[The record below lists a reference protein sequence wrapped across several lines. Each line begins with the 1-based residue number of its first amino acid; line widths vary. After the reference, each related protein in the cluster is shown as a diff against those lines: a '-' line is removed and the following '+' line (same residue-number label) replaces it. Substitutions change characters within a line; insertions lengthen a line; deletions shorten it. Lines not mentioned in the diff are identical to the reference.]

1 MTTEPAIQLYGR
13 SGSHFTR
20 VAMMFAWELGVAVEG
35 VVVRDLATL
44 DPGCYGENPALKIP
58 TLAVGGAR
66 LFGTENICRRLV
78 ELAGRRGDPRVILG
92 EDLRGDLHRNAQ
104 EMVWHAMA
112 AQVQLVV
119 GVRFSKL
126 PTDNVLF
133 AKGRRG
139 LLGALG
145 WLDAHVDDVL
155 ATLPADRALSLL
167 EVTLFCL
174 VEHVAFRPMVPAGD
188 LARLRGFAAAYGAR
202 ESATAN
208 PGVLATIPNDA
219 EIPRTERDGEL
230 RSAREGGGPLRH
242 LERGDP

>member
-1 MTTEPAIQLYGR
+1 VTTEPAIQLYGR

-167 EVTLFCL
+167 EVSLFCL

-188 LARLRGFAAAYGAR
+188 LVRLRGFADAYGAR
-202 ESATAN
+202 ESAR
-208 PGVLATIPNDA
+208 
-219 EIPRTERDGEL
+219 RTPYGL
-230 RSAREGGGPLRH
+230 
-242 LERGDP
+242 DP

>member
-1 MTTEPAIQLYGR
+1 MTEPAVQLYGR

-20 VAMMFAWELGVAVEG
+20 VAAMFAWELGVAVER
-35 VVVRDLATL
+35 VVLRDLATL
-44 DPGCYGENPALKIP
+44 DPAAYGENPALKIP
-58 TLAVGGAR
+58 TLAMGGAR

-78 ELAGRRGDPRVILG
+78 ELAGRRGDPRVLLA

-133 AKGRRG
+133 AKGAQG

-145 WLDAHVDDVL
+145 WLDAHVDEAL
-155 ATLPADRALSLL
+155 AALPADRALSLL
-167 EVTLFCL
+167 EVSLFCL
-174 VEHVAFRPMVPAGD
+174 VEHVAFRPMVPTGERR
-188 LARLRGFAAAYGAR
+188 RLRAFAETYGAR
-202 ESATAN
+202 ESAR
-208 PGVLATIPNDA
+208 
-219 EIPRTERDGEL
+219 RTPYGL
-230 RSAREGGGPLRH
+230 
-242 LERGDP
+242 DP